1 MGTVSATD
9 EGYVKWVAQQPK
21 NITKNGTSYCMKLY
35 MNNLN
40 FQSQITYV
48 QQLKEY
54 KEKLQSMEGTE
65 PTPAEE
71 PISDL
76 AVEGDKD
83 HDMNTPIP
91 QNISSPIPQNISSP
105 IPLNIPILQSQE
117 HLSTPN
123 SEHLSQNS
131 PNFPPMPQVPPN
143 TPGAEQNLNVNSI
156 TMSQALELF
165 ELMQAKRAGDVGRLA
180 TVEAQ
185 HIEAEAPRAEPLSF
199 LSLQTVEGIVSSMD
213 LGNLEEQETWE
224 GRMEK
229 FVNLG
234 NAYSSTNTH
243 TGERCYMVDE
253 PLYRDILLAVA
264 ARKQNE

>member
-40 FQSQITYV
+40 FQSQITYE

-54 KEKLQSMEGTE
+54 KEKLQSMEVTE

-76 AVEGDKD
+76 TVEGDKD
-83 HDMNTPIP
+83 HDLDTPIP
-91 QNISSPIPQNISSP
+91 LNISSP

-165 ELMQAKRAGDVGRLA
+165 ELMQAKRAGDVVKLA
-180 TVEAQ
+180 TVEA
-185 HIEAEAPRAEPLSF
+185 LSE
-199 LSLQTVEGIVSSMD
+199 V
-213 LGNLEEQETWE
+213 
-224 GRMEK
+224 
-229 FVNLG
+229 
-234 NAYSSTNTH
+234 
-243 TGERCYMVDE
+243 
-253 PLYRDILLAVA
+253 
-264 ARKQNE
+264 